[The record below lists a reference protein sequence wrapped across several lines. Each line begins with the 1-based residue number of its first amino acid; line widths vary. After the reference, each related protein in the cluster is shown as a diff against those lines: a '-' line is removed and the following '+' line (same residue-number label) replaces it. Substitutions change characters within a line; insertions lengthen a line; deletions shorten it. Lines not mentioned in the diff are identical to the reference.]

1 MAITPS
7 KPRVCGGNF
16 PKDRSVHFRTKA
28 SILFVKLAVCHG
40 VASITLSFSSALQKS
55 VFKQKRKTKEVVPAS
70 RGAHLKKD
78 VPMSTERLGG
88 EGSAEVGNP
97 REGPV
102 LPTEGVRI

>member
-16 PKDRSVHFRTKA
+16 PRTVLYTSVQKLRF
-28 SILFVKLAVCHG
+28 FCVKLTACHG